1 MVSWLR
7 SRPGAT
13 FLVAVAASL
22 WGLDAWIRAPLAQS
36 TAVATIVFG
45 EHVLL
50 VLLTLP
56 FLGATLLAVVRLGWR
71 HVLAAVVIGAGSSA
85 LATIL
90 FTQAFVDGHDFVTPV
105 VLQKVQPI
113 IAVVCAGAILGER
126 PRRSF
131 AFFFVPAIVGTWLM
145 GVKHPFHPTVHG
157 LRPTLYALGAAALWA
172 LGTVL
177 GRYLTREMRFEHVA
191 TLRFTFG
198 LAGSAVALLVL
209 GAPAFASV
217 HDSFWIAV
225 LAVVTIATDLVRAD
239 AGRDIHRARR
249 PGWRRLGAAAVG
261 DPDRQGDRHRDRL
274 ADRGREGDRVGALLE
289 PDDGRHPRPEGYGR
303 PDQRSHPIRDDRG
316 EDLAQEHHP
325 RHHLDPG

>member
-1 MVSWLR
+1 MLSWLR

-13 FLVAVAASL
+13 ALVALAASL

-45 EHVLL
+45 EHVVL

-56 FLGATLLAVVRLGWR
+56 FLAAALVAVVRLGWR

-113 IAVVCAGAILGER
+113 VAVLCAGVILGER

-131 AFFFVPAIVGTWLM
+131 AFFFVPAIVGAWLM
-145 GVKHPFHPTVHG
+145 GVPHPFHPTVHG
-157 LRPTLYALGAAALWA
+157 LKPTLYALGAAALWA

-177 GRYLTREMRFEHVA
+177 GRYLARDMRFEHVA

-209 GAPAFASV
+209 RAPAFASL

-225 LAVVTIATDLVRAD
+225 LAVVTGFLALGLYYYGLLRTPAVAATIAELAFPVSATLVLYFKFGQAPT
-239 AGRDIHRARR
+239 HLQ
-249 PGWRRLGAAAVG
+249 WVG
-261 DPDRQGDRHRDRL
+261 L
-274 ADRGREGDRVGALLE
+274 ALTSLVVALL
-289 PDDGRHPRPEGYGR
+289 PLRPRNTIDVPV
-303 PDQRSHPIRDDRG
+303 PAVAP
-316 EDLAQEHHP
+316 A
-325 RHHLDPG
+325 

>member
-56 FLGATLLAVVRLGWR
+56 FLGAALLAVVRLGWR

-225 LAVVTIATDLVRAD
+225 LAVVTGFLALGLYYYGLLRTPAIAATLAELAFPVSATLVLYFKFGQAPTHLQWVGLALTSLVVTLLPIRP
-239 AGRDIHRARR
+239 RDTIDV
-249 PGWRRLGAAAVG
+249 PVPAAA
-261 DPDRQGDRHRDRL
+261 P
-274 ADRGREGDRVGALLE
+274 A
-289 PDDGRHPRPEGYGR
+289 
-303 PDQRSHPIRDDRG
+303 
-316 EDLAQEHHP
+316 
-325 RHHLDPG
+325 